1 MTFLCSSLVFVPVN
15 CVEIICVCQYVCTI
29 YTSVVKWIRHFFMTY
44 LFVIKIQAVEEARK
58 HKRENKGGA
67 RPGRSIDGLHFKL
80 QKPTI
85 SHELDSSKV
94 IKKNKHCNKK
104 NKRWWKH
111 ALHFFKGK
119 WTPHQ
124 GSSSQNGG
132 VQCIGFSA
140 PPVYIT
146 ESRSGS
152 TTPYRTTSR
161 PTSCPRSPEAKGEMD
176 NLPYI
181 SLRDINIDYQVQHH
195 RISASSPMPIY
206 LVT

>member
-1 MTFLCSSLVFVPVN
+1 MSNKSPTFPMPDT
-15 CVEIICVCQYVCTI
+15 Q
-29 YTSVVKWIRHFFMTY
+29 HFSDYGFQPHFDY
-44 LFVIKIQAVEEARK
+44 FQVVEEARK
-58 HKRENKGGA
+58 HKR
-67 RPGRSIDGLHFKL
+67 PGRAIDGLHFKL

-85 SHELDSSKV
+85 SHDLDSSKI
-94 IKKNKHCNKK
+94 IKKNKHCSKNN

-119 WTPHQ
+119 WTPHSQ

-132 VQCIGFSA
+132 VVQCIGFSA

-161 PTSCPRSPEAKGEMD
+161 PMSCPRSPAMKGDMQ

-181 SLRDINIDYQVQHH
+181 SLKDINIDYQVQHH

>member
-1 MTFLCSSLVFVPVN
+1 MPDT
-15 CVEIICVCQYVCTI
+15 Q
-29 YTSVVKWIRHFFMTY
+29 HFSDYGFQPHFDY
-44 LFVIKIQAVEEARK
+44 CQAVEEARK
-58 HKRENKGGA
+58 HKRENKVGA
-67 RPGRSIDGLHFKL
+67 RAGRSIDGLHFKL
-80 QKPTI
+80 QKPSI
-85 SHELDSSKV
+85 SHELDSSKI
-94 IKKNKHCNKK
+94 IKKNKHCTKNNKP
-104 NKRWWKH
+104 RWWKH

-119 WTPHQ
+119 LTPHNQ
-124 GSSSQNGG
+124 ACSTSQNGK

-152 TTPYRTTSR
+152 TTPYRTASR
-161 PTSCPRSPEAKGEMD
+161 PTSCPRSPAMKGEMD

-181 SLRDINIDYQVQHH
+181 SLRDINMDYQLQHH